1 MPCLL
6 VAAAAMA
13 PRLALFLMWLF
24 AYTAT
29 AFETRICPILGFFF
43 MPYTTCAYAIGMN
56 ESGGFKGWSLVLLI
70 AGVLFDLGSHGG
82 SARTT
87 RRIDILRDDWR

>member
-1 MPCLL
+1 MPCLIIL
-6 VAAAAMA
+6 IAVIA

-24 AYTAT
+24 AYTAS
-29 AFETRICPILGFFF
+29 AFETRIWPLAGFFF

-56 ESGGFKGWSLVLLI
+56 ENGGFRGWSLVLLI
-70 AGVLFDLGSHGG
+70 VGVVLDLSSHRG

-87 RRIDILRDDWR
+87 RRVEIYRNN

>member
-6 VAAAAMA
+6 VIIALVA
-13 PRLALFLMWLF
+13 PRLTLFIMWLL

-29 AFETRICPILGFFF
+29 AFETRRWPLLGFFF

-56 ESGGFKGWSLVLLI
+56 ENGGFQGWSLILLI
-70 AGVLFDLGSHGG
+70 IGIFFDLGSHGG
-82 SARTT
+82 SARST
-87 RRIDILRDDWR
+87 RRRRDIIDV

>member
-6 VAAAAMA
+6 IVIAMLA
-13 PRLALFLMWLF
+13 PRVALFFMWLL
-24 AYTAT
+24 AYTAV
-29 AFETRICPILGFFF
+29 AFETRRWPLLGFFF

-56 ESGGFKGWSLVLLI
+56 ENGGFQGWSLLLLI
-70 AGVLFDLGSHGG
+70 VGVVFDLGSHGG

-87 RRIDILRDDWR
+87 RRVEMYRSG